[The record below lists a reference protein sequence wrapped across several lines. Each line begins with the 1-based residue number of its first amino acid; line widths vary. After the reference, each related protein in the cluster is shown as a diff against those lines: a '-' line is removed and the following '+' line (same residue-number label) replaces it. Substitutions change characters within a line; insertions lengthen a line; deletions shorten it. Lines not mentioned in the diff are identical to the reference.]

1 MTQPKEIHELNG
13 LLEPRWFSGL
23 WNIDHAERP
32 SEPKTRVKPP
42 LWKWQDIY
50 NSLLRAREKISVA
63 NGRVERRVIH
73 LVNPGMAETQTT
85 SHSLLM
91 SLVMR

>member
-1 MTQPKEIHELNG
+1 MEYRSCGTPLGAQ
-13 LLEPRWFSGL
+13 
-23 WNIDHAERP
+23 A
-32 SEPKTRVKPP
+32 RVKPP

-63 NGRVERRVIH
+63 SGRVERRVIH